1 MSQVFSIPGSSLGE
15 GVVPAVILFG
25 SFLGL
30 ITGVI
35 IYHAV
40 AYRTAPMDRAPGDHD
55 QPAGGARPGWRLST
69 DIRTTQTMIYR
80 PIQLGR

>member
-1 MSQVFSIPGSSLGE
+1 M
-15 GVVPAVILFG
+15 LFV

-40 AYRTAPMDRAPGDHD
+40 AYRTRPMDRAPGITISQPEEHD
-55 QPAGGARPGWRLST
+55 GAGV
-69 DIRTTQTMIYR
+69 
-80 PIQLGR
+80 

>member
-1 MSQVFSIPGSSLGE
+1 MSQALSTPGGSLGE
-15 GVVPAVILFG
+15 AVGPAIMLFVI
-25 SFLGL
+25 FLGL

-40 AYRTAPMDRAPGDHD
+40 AYRTRPMDRGPGDHD

-69 DIRTTQTMIYR
+69 EIRTTQTMNYR
-80 PIQLGR
+80 PIHLGR